1 MGIDMIMGIILL
13 IMSIAMVIIVTL
25 QPGKDKQSA
34 AISGGS
40 SDTYFGKTKT
50 AGKEKVLEK
59 ITIAMAILM
68 FIVLI
73 AMTCII

>member
-1 MGIDMIMGIILL
+1 MDMILGIILL
-13 IMSIAMVIIVTL
+13 VMSVAMVVVVAL

-40 SDTYFGKTKT
+40 ADTYFGKTKT
-50 AGKEKVLEK
+50 AGKEKILEK
-59 ITIAMAILM
+59 ITIVMAILM
-68 FIVLI
+68 FIILI